1 MVQILLIA
9 AAMLLAP
16 TSVWANAVETVR
28 LHQAEPQ
35 FAGPAADGTA
45 RSERLIAQ
53 AVPAPADMPGTYAG
67 KVDRRFLG
75 GEPQATRTY
84 RLTLNPDM
92 NTGKVL
98 IYDFDGKLLNE
109 IGLVGKMTDD
119 RTFEGRTTVI
129 NASPGY
135 KPDNVRLV
143 FSSDHSSVDWYH
155 NDGTIEGSGT
165 LSHSVE

>member
-1 MVQILLIA
+1 
-9 AAMLLAP
+9 MLLAP
-16 TSVWANAVETVR
+16 TSVRANAVEAVR
-28 LHQAEPQ
+28 VHPADPQ
-35 FAGPAADGTA
+35 PAGAAADSIA
-45 RSERLIAQ
+45 QSERLIIAQ
-53 AVPAPADMPGTYAG
+53 AVPAPADTPGTYAG

-129 NASPGY
+129 NVSPGY